1 MERIDALTAGAPPSA
16 VAAAKALLE
25 EYRDYTQAIAGPG
38 FRQVKLEREI
48 AELPQSYAG
57 ADTEKVAAAEL
68 PGALVLRRRQRG
80 GVASAQ
86 HEGQGGSG
94 ESPEALPTPR
104 YPHAEQRRLLG
115 AGVEAR
121 GVQNA
126 PQSRLLLIATVDD
139 RPAGCIA
146 YHALPEVA
154 SESACELKRLYVRD
168 AFRQSGLGARL
179 VDALIEQ
186 AKSAGYAAIYLDTE
200 PDAMASAYRLYL
212 RLGFADC
219 PPYRAADAGVRFMRR
234 GLAA

>member
-1 MERIDALTAGAPPSA
+1 MPLERIDALTAGASPPV

-38 FRQVKLEREI
+38 FRQAKLEREI
-48 AELPQSYAG
+48 AELPQSYVG
-57 ADTEKVAAAEL
+57 AAEIL
-68 PGALVLRRRQRG
+68 GALVLRRRLRG
-80 GVASAQ
+80 PVVSAQ

-104 YPHAEQRRLLG
+104 YPHAEQRRLFG

-121 GVQNA
+121 GFQSA
-126 PQSRLLLIATVDD
+126 PQARLLLIATVDD

-168 AFRQSGLGARL
+168 AFRKSGLGSRL
-179 VDALIEQ
+179 VEALFSE

-200 PDAMASAYRLYL
+200 PHAMASAYRLYL

-219 PPYRAADAGVRFMRR
+219 PPYRTADAGVRFMRR